1 VCVCVCVC
9 IGAWGVGR
17 GEYGAYPEY
26 SLDNGSV
33 YALDEA
39 HILREKKSHLLY
51 VWYSKLY

>member
-1 VCVCVCVC
+1 MY
-9 IGAWGVGR
+9 IGAWGVGS
-17 GEYGAYPEY
+17 GEYGAYVGY
-26 SLDNGSV
+26 SIDNGSV